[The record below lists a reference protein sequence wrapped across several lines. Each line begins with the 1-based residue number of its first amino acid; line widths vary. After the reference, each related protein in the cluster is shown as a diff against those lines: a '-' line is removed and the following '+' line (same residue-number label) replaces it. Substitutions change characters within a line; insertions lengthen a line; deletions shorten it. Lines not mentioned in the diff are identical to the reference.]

1 MKTNQLFN
9 DLTKIVGKKNII
21 TNTEDLTKYNNDWR
35 GFYNNKSLCVLFPDN
50 LNIIKKIVKYCYKKN
65 IKIVPQGGN
74 TSLTGASVPTY
85 NNKEIII
92 NFSKLNKI
100 LEIDKSNLTILVES
114 GSILADIKEYL
125 GKENYYFPIDLS
137 SSGSCMI
144 GGNIATNAGGI
155 NALKYGSMKENIIG
169 LEIVTGDGSVI
180 SSLSKMKKNNTGY
193 DLKSIIC
200 NSEGTLGLITKVLLK
215 IFPKPQNNFT
225 FFVSYK
231 NLKTCIK
238 SFNQIRE
245 LYYDKLESS
254 ELIPNL
260 SFEVCI
266 KNNFLKKH
274 FFEKQLPWYVIY
286 RLNLYEDKASFQDIF
301 EKNFK
306 LIDKNII
313 EILIPNSINQENK
326 IWKFRDDL
334 VEAYKMQGKIV
345 TNDISVPLDKM
356 IDFFNIAE
364 KNIKKM
370 NSKIKLHPFGHIGDG
385 NIHYNMILPKDVSH
399 DTYLIL
405 RKKIYSYVNELVEKF
420 GGSFSAEHGIGQI
433 KKNSLIKFKSKNE
446 IDIMKKLKKVFDP
459 KNILNPGKIFDA

>member
-21 TNTEDLTKYNNDWR
+21 TNDEDLAIYNNDWR
-35 GFYNNKSLCVLFPDN
+35 GFYNNKSLCVLFPDK
-50 LNIIKKIVKYCYKKN
+50 LEIIKKIVTYCYKKN

-85 NNKEIII
+85 INKEIII

-114 GSILADIKEYL
+114 GLILENIKEYL
-125 GKENYYFPIDLS
+125 DKEDYYFPVDLS

-180 SSLSKMKKNNTGY
+180 TSLSKMKKNNTGY

-215 IFPKPQNNFT
+215 IFPKPKNNFT
-225 FFVSYK
+225 FFVAYK
-231 NLKTCIK
+231 DLKTCIN
-238 SFNQIRE
+238 SFNKIRE
-245 LYYDKLESS
+245 LYFDKLESA

-260 SFEVCI
+260 SFKVCV

-274 FFEKQLPWYVIY
+274 FFEKEMPWYVIY
-286 RLNLYEDKASFQDIF
+286 RLNLYEDKFLFQDLF
-301 EKNFK
+301 EKNFD
-306 LIDKNII
+306 LINKDIYD
-313 EILIPNSINQENK
+313 ILIPNSIDQENK

-334 VEAYKMQGKIV
+334 VEAYKMEGKIV
-345 TNDISVPLDKM
+345 TNDISIPLNKM
-356 IDFFNIAE
+356 VDFFNIAE

-385 NIHYNMILPKDVSH
+385 NIHYNMILPNDISNGVH
-399 DTYLIL
+399 LNL
-405 RKKIYSYVNELVEKF
+405 RDKIYSYVNKLVEEF

-433 KKNSLIKFKSKNE
+433 KKNSLLKFKSKNE
-446 IDIMKKLKKVFDP
+446 IKVMKKLKKVFDP